1 MGSFGT
7 ENFRSL
13 IFFIFWLFTE
23 FSRLRDRGVVRHL
36 ASERHAR
43 RSICRSS
50 ATRLLQQARRTAS
63 HAGRPCAGFGNL
75 VEAPALRIVDLARP
89 LGYHDGFRRL
99 ASVRLIGPQGSGEA
113 RLAVQHFTQRVGTST
128 THHVVLPN
136 PRRRL
141 QGRALTRLTMSR
153 RFGRT
158 KREEVDAMQ
167 VKETVA
173 YVLNHEF
180 QISVPASD
188 LDAKADARLVDLK
201 DKVRLNGFR
210 PGKVPVSHLKKVYGR
225 SVMAET
231 VEQTIRDTNSQIF
244 SERGFRLATEPKV
257 TMPTEEKAVE
267 DILTGK
273 SDLTYTVAIEVVPAI
288 QLADFKSFSVEKP
301 VADVTDADVDEAIKR
316 IADQN
321 RGYTAKAEGAKAETG
336 DRVTISFK
344 GTIDGTP
351 FDGGTG
357 ENIQV
362 VIGAGQFIPGFEEQ
376 LVGIAAGETRNLK
389 VSFPKNYMSEKL
401 AGQPAEFET
410 TATAIEAP
418 QGVEINDEFAKTLG
432 LESLD
437 KLKQA
442 ARERL
447 TAEYAG
453 ATRQR
458 VKRTLLDRLDEAHQ
472 FEAPPTLIDE
482 EFNLM
487 WNSIKAEME
496 SGGKTFADE
505 NTTEEASQEEYR
517 KIADRRVR
525 LGLVLSE
532 IGEKNKITV
541 TDDEVS
547 RAVIERARQM
557 PGREKE
563 VWDYY
568 RSNANALA
576 QLRAPIYED
585 KVVDFILEL
594 ANVTE
599 KKVTREDLFKDDE
612 AEKSAA

>member
-1 MGSFGT
+1 
-7 ENFRSL
+7 
-13 IFFIFWLFTE
+13 
-23 FSRLRDRGVVRHL
+23 
-36 ASERHAR
+36 
-43 RSICRSS
+43 
-50 ATRLLQQARRTAS
+50 
-63 HAGRPCAGFGNL
+63 
-75 VEAPALRIVDLARP
+75 
-89 LGYHDGFRRL
+89 
-99 ASVRLIGPQGSGEA
+99 
-113 RLAVQHFTQRVGTST
+113 
-128 THHVVLPN
+128 
-136 PRRRL
+136 
-141 QGRALTRLTMSR
+141 
-153 RFGRT
+153 
-158 KREEVDAMQ
+158 MQ
-167 VKETVA
+167 VTETLA
-173 YVLNHEF
+173 EGLKHEF

-201 DKVRLNGFR
+201 EKVRLNGFR

-231 VEQTIRDTNSQIF
+231 IDQTIRDTNSQIF
-244 SERGFRLATEPKV
+244 TERGFRLATEPKI
-257 TMPTEEKAVE
+257 TMPTEQKDVE

-273 SDLTYTVAIEVVPAI
+273 SDLTYTVSIEVVPPI

-301 VADVTDADVDEAIKR
+301 VAEVTDADVDEAIKR
-316 IADQN
+316 IADQS
-321 RGYTAKAEGAKAETG
+321 RAFAAKGEGAKADTG

-344 GTIDGTP
+344 GSINGTP

-357 ENIQV
+357 ENIPV
-362 VIGAGQFIPGFEEQ
+362 TIGSNAFIPGFEEQ
-376 LVGIAAGETRNLK
+376 LLGMAAGETRTLK
-389 VSFPKNYMSEKL
+389 VSFPKNYASEQL

-410 TATAIEAP
+410 TATLIEAP
-418 QGVEINDEFAKTLG
+418 QDTEINDEFAKTLG

-437 KLKQA
+437 ALKQA

-447 TAEYAG
+447 TTEFAG
-453 ATRQR
+453 AARQR
-458 VKRTLLDRLDEAHQ
+458 VKRLLLDRLDESHQ
-472 FEAPPTLIDE
+472 FEAPPSLVEE
-482 EFNLM
+482 EFDLM
-487 WNSIKAEME
+487 WKSIKAEME
-496 SGGKTFADE
+496 SSGKTFADE
-505 NTTEEASQEEYR
+505 DTTEEAAKEEYR

-541 TDDEVS
+541 TDDEVG

-599 KKVTREDLFKDDE
+599 KKVTRDDLYKDED

>member
-1 MGSFGT
+1 LHDDYWRTCSDKGKSP
-7 ENFRSL
+7 L
-13 IFFIFWLFTE
+13 K
-23 FSRLRDRGVVRHL
+23 DRV
-36 ASERHAR
+36 
-43 RSICRSS
+43 
-50 ATRLLQQARRTAS
+50 RRTTG
-63 HAGRPCAGFGNL
+63 AGAMPRVDQIDNVRAVAAGPS
-75 VEAPALRIVDLARP
+75 EKKI
-89 LGYHDGFRRL
+89 
-99 ASVRLIGPQGSGEA
+99 
-113 RLAVQHFTQRVGTST
+113 
-128 THHVVLPN
+128 
-136 PRRRL
+136 
-141 QGRALTRLTMSR
+141 
-153 RFGRT
+153 
-158 KREEVDAMQ
+158 DAMQ
-167 VKETVA
+167 VTETLA
-173 YVLNHEF
+173 EGLKHEF

-231 VEQTIRDTNSQIF
+231 IDQTIRDTNSQIF
-244 SERGFRLATEPKV
+244 TERGFRLATEPKI
-257 TMPTEEKAVE
+257 TMPTEQKAVE
-267 DILTGK
+267 DILAGK
-273 SDLTYTVAIEVVPAI
+273 SDLTYTVSIEVVPAI
-288 QLADFKSFSVEKP
+288 ALADFKSFTVEKP
-301 VADVTDADVDEAIKR
+301 VAEVTDADVDEAIKR

-321 RGYTAKAEGAKAETG
+321 RAYAVKAEGAKAETG

-344 GTIDGTP
+344 GTIEGTP
-351 FDGGTG
+351 FEGGTG

-362 VIGAGQFIPGFEEQ
+362 TIGSNSFIPGFEEQ
-376 LVGIAAGETRNLK
+376 LIGIASGETRILK
-389 VSFPKNYMSEKL
+389 VSFPKNYASEKL

-410 TATAIEAP
+410 TATLIEAP
-418 QGVEINDEFAKTLG
+418 QATEINDEFAKTLG

-437 KLKQA
+437 KLKEA

-447 TAEYAG
+447 AAEFAG

-458 VKRTLLDRLDEAHQ
+458 VKRMLLDRLDERHR
-472 FEAPPTLIDE
+472 FEAPPSLVEE

-496 SGGKTFADE
+496 SSGKTFADE
-505 NTTEEASQEEYR
+505 ETTEEAAREEYR

-568 RSNANALA
+568 RNNANALA
-576 QLRAPIYED
+576 QLRAPIFED

-599 KKVTREDLFKDDE
+599 KKVTREDLYKDDE
-612 AEKSAA
+612 AEKTAA

>member
-1 MGSFGT
+1 
-7 ENFRSL
+7 
-13 IFFIFWLFTE
+13 
-23 FSRLRDRGVVRHL
+23 
-36 ASERHAR
+36 
-43 RSICRSS
+43 
-50 ATRLLQQARRTAS
+50 
-63 HAGRPCAGFGNL
+63 
-75 VEAPALRIVDLARP
+75 
-89 LGYHDGFRRL
+89 
-99 ASVRLIGPQGSGEA
+99 
-113 RLAVQHFTQRVGTST
+113 
-128 THHVVLPN
+128 
-136 PRRRL
+136 
-141 QGRALTRLTMSR
+141 
-153 RFGRT
+153 
-158 KREEVDAMQ
+158 MQ
-167 VKETVA
+167 VTETLA
-173 YVLNHEF
+173 EGLKHEF

-201 DKVRLNGFR
+201 HKVRLNGFR

-231 VEQTIRDTNSQIF
+231 IDQTIRDTNSQIF
-244 SERGFRLATEPKV
+244 TERGFRLATEPKI
-257 TMPTEEKAVE
+257 TMPTEQKAVE

-273 SDLTYTVAIEVVPAI
+273 SDLTYTVSIEVVPAI

-301 VADVTDADVDEAIKR
+301 VADVTGADVDEAIKR

-321 RGYTAKAEGAKAETG
+321 RAFAAKGEGVKAETG

-344 GTIDGTP
+344 GTINGTP

-357 ENIQV
+357 ENIPV
-362 VIGAGQFIPGFEEQ
+362 TIGSNSFIPGFEEQ
-376 LVGIAAGETRNLK
+376 LLGIATGETRTLK
-389 VSFPKNYMSEKL
+389 VSFPKNYANEKL

-410 TATAIEAP
+410 TATLIEAP
-418 QGVEINDEFAKTLG
+418 QDTKIDDEFAKTLG

-437 KLKQA
+437 KLKEA

-447 TAEYAG
+447 AAEFAG

-458 VKRTLLDRLDEAHQ
+458 VKRMLLDRLDETHR
-472 FEAPPTLIDE
+472 FEAPPSLVEE

-496 SGGKTFADE
+496 SSGKTFADE
-505 NTTEEASQEEYR
+505 DTTEEAAKEEYR

-547 RAVIERARQM
+547 RAVIDRARQM

-568 RSNANALA
+568 RNNANALA

-599 KKVTREDLFKDDE
+599 KKVTREDLYKDDE
-612 AEKSAA
+612 AEQSAA

>member
-1 MGSFGT
+1 LKGRLPEEMGSA
-7 ENFRSL
+7 EPPAQA
-13 IFFIFWLFTE
+13 
-23 FSRLRDRGVVRHL
+23 LRPRVDQIDNVPAL
-36 ASERHAR
+36 N
-43 RSICRSS
+43 
-50 ATRLLQQARRTAS
+50 
-63 HAGRPCAGFGNL
+63 AGR
-75 VEAPALRIVDLARP
+75 
-89 LGYHDGFRRL
+89 
-99 ASVRLIGPQGSGEA
+99 
-113 RLAVQHFTQRVGTST
+113 
-128 THHVVLPN
+128 
-136 PRRRL
+136 
-141 QGRALTRLTMSR
+141 
-153 RFGRT
+153 
-158 KREEVDAMQ
+158 KRKKIDAMQ
-167 VKETVA
+167 VTETLA
-173 YVLNHEF
+173 EGLKHEF

-188 LDAKADARLVDLK
+188 LDAKADVRLVELK
-201 DKVRLNGFR
+201 YKVRLNGFR

-231 VEQTIRDTNSQIF
+231 IDQTIRDTNSQIF
-244 SERGFRLATEPKV
+244 TERGFRLATEPKV
-257 TMPTEEKAVE
+257 TMPTEQKAVE

-273 SDLTYTVAIEVVPAI
+273 SDLTYTVSIEVVPTIA
-288 QLADFKSFSVEKP
+288 LADFKSFTVEKP
-301 VADVTDADVDEAIKR
+301 VVEVTDADIDEAIKR

-321 RGYTAKAEGAKAETG
+321 RSFAAKGDGAKAETG

-362 VIGAGQFIPGFEEQ
+362 TIGSNTFIPGFEEQ
-376 LVGIAAGETRNLK
+376 LLGVAAGETRVLK
-389 VSFPKNYMSEKL
+389 VSFPKNYASEKL

-410 TATAIEAP
+410 TATLIEAP
-418 QGVEINDEFAKTLG
+418 QETAINDEFAKTLG

-437 KLKQA
+437 KLKEA

-447 TAEYAG
+447 VAEFAG

-458 VKRTLLDRLDEAHQ
+458 VKRMLLDRLDESHR
-472 FEAPPTLIDE
+472 FEAPPSLVEE

-505 NTTEEASQEEYR
+505 DTTEEAAREEYH

-568 RSNANALA
+568 RNNNNALA

-599 KKVTREDLFKDDE
+599 KKVTREDLYKDDE

>member
-1 MGSFGT
+1 
-7 ENFRSL
+7 
-13 IFFIFWLFTE
+13 
-23 FSRLRDRGVVRHL
+23 
-36 ASERHAR
+36 
-43 RSICRSS
+43 
-50 ATRLLQQARRTAS
+50 
-63 HAGRPCAGFGNL
+63 
-75 VEAPALRIVDLARP
+75 
-89 LGYHDGFRRL
+89 
-99 ASVRLIGPQGSGEA
+99 
-113 RLAVQHFTQRVGTST
+113 
-128 THHVVLPN
+128 
-136 PRRRL
+136 
-141 QGRALTRLTMSR
+141 
-153 RFGRT
+153 
-158 KREEVDAMQ
+158 MQ
-167 VKETVA
+167 VTETLA
-173 YVLNHEF
+173 EGLKHEF

-231 VEQTIRDTNSQIF
+231 IDQTIRDTNSQIF
-244 SERGFRLATEPKV
+244 TERGFRLATEPKI
-257 TMPTEEKAVE
+257 TMPTEQKAVE

-273 SDLTYTVAIEVVPAI
+273 SDLTYTVSIEVVPAI
-288 QLADFKSFSVEKP
+288 QLADFKSFTVEKP
-301 VADVTDADVDEAIKR
+301 VAEVTDADVDEAIKR

-321 RGYTAKAEGAKAETG
+321 RTFAAKGEGAKAETG

-344 GTIDGTP
+344 GTINGTP

-362 VIGAGQFIPGFEEQ
+362 TIGAGQFIPGFEEQ
-376 LVGIAAGETRNLK
+376 LLGIAVGETRTLK
-389 VSFPKNYMSEKL
+389 VSFPKNYASEKL

-410 TATAIEAP
+410 TATLIEAP
-418 QGVEINDEFAKTLG
+418 QDTKIDDEFAKALG

-447 TAEYAG
+447 AAEFAG

-458 VKRTLLDRLDEAHQ
+458 VKRMLLDRLDESHR
-472 FEAPPTLIDE
+472 FEAPPSLIEE

-487 WNSIKAEME
+487 WNSIKAEMD
-496 SGGKTFADE
+496 SSGKTFADE
-505 NTTEEASQEEYR
+505 DTTEEAAKEEYR

-547 RAVIERARQM
+547 RALIERARQM

-568 RSNANALA
+568 RNNANALA

-594 ANVTE
+594 ADVTE
-599 KKVTREDLFKDDE
+599 KKVTREDLYKDDE
-612 AEKSAA
+612 AEQSAA

>member
-1 MGSFGT
+1 
-7 ENFRSL
+7 
-13 IFFIFWLFTE
+13 
-23 FSRLRDRGVVRHL
+23 
-36 ASERHAR
+36 
-43 RSICRSS
+43 
-50 ATRLLQQARRTAS
+50 
-63 HAGRPCAGFGNL
+63 
-75 VEAPALRIVDLARP
+75 
-89 LGYHDGFRRL
+89 
-99 ASVRLIGPQGSGEA
+99 
-113 RLAVQHFTQRVGTST
+113 
-128 THHVVLPN
+128 
-136 PRRRL
+136 
-141 QGRALTRLTMSR
+141 
-153 RFGRT
+153 
-158 KREEVDAMQ
+158 MQ
-167 VKETVA
+167 VTETLA
-173 YVLNHEF
+173 EGLKHEF
-180 QISVPASD
+180 KVSVPASD
-188 LDAKADARLVDLK
+188 LDAKAGAKLVDLK
-201 DKVRLNGFR
+201 DKVKLNGFR

-231 VEQTIRDTNSQIF
+231 IDQTIRDTNTQIF
-244 SERGFRLATEPKV
+244 TDRGFRLATEPKI
-257 TMPTEEKAVE
+257 TMPTEKDEVE
-267 DILTGK
+267 ELLAGK
-273 SDLTYTVAIEVVPAI
+273 TDLTYTVAIEVVPTI
-288 QLADFKSFSVEKP
+288 QLADFKTFSVEKP
-301 VADVTDADVDEAIKR
+301 VVEVTDAEVDEAIKR

-321 RGYTAKAEGAKAETG
+321 RPYAAKVEGAKAETG

-344 GTIDGTP
+344 GSINGEL

-357 ENIQV
+357 EGIPV
-362 VIGAGQFIPGFEEQ
+362 VIGAAQFIPGFEEQ
-376 LVGIAAGETRNLK
+376 LVGIGTGETRTLK
-389 VSFPKNYMSEKL
+389 VSFPKNYASEKL

-410 TATAIEAP
+410 TATLIEAP
-418 QGVEINDEFAKTLG
+418 GETKIDDEFAKTLG

-437 KLKQA
+437 KLKEA

-447 TAEYAG
+447 VAEFAG

-458 VKRTLLDRLDEAHQ
+458 VKRALLDRLDDSHK
-472 FEAPPTLIDE
+472 FEAPPSLIEE

-496 SGGKTFADE
+496 SSGKTFADE
-505 NTTEEASQEEYR
+505 DTTEEAAKDEYK

-547 RAVIERARQM
+547 RAVIERARSM

-599 KKVTREDLFKDDE
+599 KKVSREDLFKEDD
-612 AEKSAA
+612 EKSAA

>member
-1 MGSFGT
+1 
-7 ENFRSL
+7 
-13 IFFIFWLFTE
+13 
-23 FSRLRDRGVVRHL
+23 
-36 ASERHAR
+36 
-43 RSICRSS
+43 
-50 ATRLLQQARRTAS
+50 
-63 HAGRPCAGFGNL
+63 
-75 VEAPALRIVDLARP
+75 
-89 LGYHDGFRRL
+89 
-99 ASVRLIGPQGSGEA
+99 
-113 RLAVQHFTQRVGTST
+113 
-128 THHVVLPN
+128 
-136 PRRRL
+136 
-141 QGRALTRLTMSR
+141 
-153 RFGRT
+153 
-158 KREEVDAMQ
+158 MQ
-167 VKETVA
+167 VTETLA
-173 YVLNHEF
+173 EGLKHEF
-180 QISVPASD
+180 QINVPASD

-231 VEQTIRDTNSQIF
+231 IDQTIRDTNSQIF
-244 SERGFRLATEPKV
+244 TERGFRLATEPKI
-257 TMPTEEKAVE
+257 TMPTEQKAVD
-267 DILTGK
+267 DILAGK
-273 SDLTYTVAIEVVPAI
+273 SDLTYTVSIEVVPPI
-288 QLADFKSFSVEKP
+288 NLADFKSFSVEKP
-301 VADVTDADVDEAIKR
+301 VAEVTDADVDEAIKR
-316 IADQN
+316 IASQN
-321 RGYTAKAEGAKAETG
+321 RTFAAKGEGAKAETG

-344 GTIDGTP
+344 GTINGTP

-362 VIGAGQFIPGFEEQ
+362 TIGSNTFIPGFEEQ
-376 LVGIAAGETRNLK
+376 LLGVAAGETRTLK
-389 VSFPKNYMSEKL
+389 VSFPKNYASDKL

-410 TATAIEAP
+410 TATLIEAP
-418 QGVEINDEFAKTLG
+418 QETEINDEFAKTLG

-437 KLKQA
+437 KLKEA

-447 TAEYAG
+447 AVEFAS

-458 VKRTLLDRLDEAHQ
+458 VKRMLLDRLDESHR
-472 FEAPPTLIDE
+472 FEAPPSLIEE
-482 EFNLM
+482 EFGLM

-496 SGGKTFADE
+496 SSGKTFADE
-505 NTTEEASQEEYR
+505 ETTEEAAQEEYR

-568 RSNANALA
+568 RNNTNALA

-599 KKVTREDLFKDDE
+599 KRVTREDLYKDDE
-612 AEKSAA
+612 AETTA

>member
-1 MGSFGT
+1 
-7 ENFRSL
+7 
-13 IFFIFWLFTE
+13 
-23 FSRLRDRGVVRHL
+23 
-36 ASERHAR
+36 
-43 RSICRSS
+43 
-50 ATRLLQQARRTAS
+50 
-63 HAGRPCAGFGNL
+63 
-75 VEAPALRIVDLARP
+75 
-89 LGYHDGFRRL
+89 
-99 ASVRLIGPQGSGEA
+99 
-113 RLAVQHFTQRVGTST
+113 
-128 THHVVLPN
+128 
-136 PRRRL
+136 
-141 QGRALTRLTMSR
+141 
-153 RFGRT
+153 
-158 KREEVDAMQ
+158 MQ
-167 VKETVA
+167 VTETLA
-173 YVLNHEF
+173 EGLKHEF

-201 DKVRLNGFR
+201 GKVRLNGFR

-231 VEQTIRDTNSQIF
+231 IDQTIRDTNSQIF
-244 SERGFRLATEPKV
+244 TERGFRLSTEPKI

-273 SDLTYTVAIEVVPAI
+273 SDLTYTVSIEVVPTI

-301 VADVTDADVDEAIKR
+301 VAVVTDADIDEAIKR

-321 RGYTAKAEGAKAETG
+321 RAYAAKGEGAKAENG

-344 GTIDGTP
+344 GTINGTP

-362 VIGAGQFIPGFEEQ
+362 TIGSNSFIPGFEEQ
-376 LVGIAAGETRNLK
+376 LLGIAAGDTRNLK
-389 VSFPKNYMSEKL
+389 VSFPKNYASEKL

-410 TATAIEAP
+410 TATSIEAP
-418 QGVEINDEFAKTLG
+418 QATEINDEFAKTLG

-437 KLKQA
+437 KLKEA

-447 TAEYAG
+447 TAEFAG

-458 VKRTLLDRLDEAHQ
+458 VKRMLLDRLDESHR
-472 FEAPPTLIDE
+472 FEAPPSLVEE

-496 SGGKTFADE
+496 SSGKTFADE
-505 NTTEEASQEEYR
+505 DTTEEAAKVEYR
-517 KIADRRVR
+517 AIADRRVR

-568 RSNANALA
+568 RNNANALA

-599 KKVTREDLFKDDE
+599 KKVTREDLYKDDE
-612 AEKSAA
+612 EKSAA